1 MKVNI
6 KPTVDEIKEKYQD
19 YCTVA
24 LSTRLKADVT
34 PLKVLKKL
42 KNVSSHCYML
52 ESCDDANETGHYT
65 FLGYDPKA
73 EVSCTNYN
81 VTVIDSFGVKKCVGD
96 PRKYINQILAEHKA
110 PKIEELPNFTGG
122 LVGYFGYDYVKYA
135 EPSLKLDANDDG
147 NFKDVDLM
155 LFDKVIAFDNRKN
168 EIIIIVNMQLD
179 NLEENYRIASK
190 ELEIMKNIIINGE
203 EAEIE
208 KPKIK
213 TEFKPLFNEKQ
224 YTDMVEKAKDYIK
237 EGDIFQVVLS
247 NRLEAEME
255 GSLFNTYKILRKLNP
270 SPYMFYFSS
279 KDIEMAGASPE
290 TLVKLKDGK
299 LSTYP
304 LAGTRARGKTSE
316 EDLKLEAEL
325 LKDPKEL
332 AEHNML
338 VDLGRNDLGK
348 SASSAVLR

>member
-1 MKVNI
+1 MKI

-168 EIIIIVNMQLD
+168 EIILIVNMQLD

-203 EAEIE
+203 
-208 KPKIK
+208 
-213 TEFKPLFNEKQ
+213 
-224 YTDMVEKAKDYIK
+224 
-237 EGDIFQVVLS
+237 
-247 NRLEAEME
+247 
-255 GSLFNTYKILRKLNP
+255 
-270 SPYMFYFSS
+270 
-279 KDIEMAGASPE
+279 
-290 TLVKLKDGK
+290 
-299 LSTYP
+299 
-304 LAGTRARGKTSE
+304 
-316 EDLKLEAEL
+316 
-325 LKDPKEL
+325 
-332 AEHNML
+332 
-338 VDLGRNDLGK
+338 
-348 SASSAVLR
+348 

>member
-1 MKVNI
+1 MKI

-81 VTVIDSFGVKKCVGD
+81 VTVIDSFGVKKCVGN

-168 EIIIIVNMQLD
+168 EIILIVNMQLD

-255 GSLFNTYKILRKLNP
+255 GSLF
-270 SPYMFYFSS
+270 
-279 KDIEMAGASPE
+279 
-290 TLVKLKDGK
+290 
-299 LSTYP
+299 
-304 LAGTRARGKTSE
+304 
-316 EDLKLEAEL
+316 
-325 LKDPKEL
+325 
-332 AEHNML
+332 
-338 VDLGRNDLGK
+338 
-348 SASSAVLR
+348 